1 MPTTCD
7 TLAPPPPSVA
17 LKLTTCSA
25 AFLAPVLT
33 SFPLLWMQTR
43 DSGLHPPAPTLYQ
56 ALVLV
61 LYVPAA
67 RLTPSPAA
75 YTVRRPLPHQATQSC
90 RTTRCSTPKRAPSLL
105 WGHTTKTQSQMER
118 PQRRQR
124 RRNRMHPSTRTHCPL
139 HCPAFSGRSG
149 RVVMS
154 HLKKKR
160 ERWIVKWSF
169 QGDRDLIAV

>member
-1 MPTTCD
+1 MPTTCA
-7 TLAPPPPSVA
+7 TSAPPPPSVA
-17 LKLTTCSA
+17 PRLTTCSA
-25 AFLAPVLT
+25 VFLAPALT

-43 DSGLHPPAPTLYQ
+43 DNGLHPPAPILYQ
-56 ALVLV
+56 VLVLV

-75 YTVRRPLPHQATQSC
+75 YTVRRPLLHQTTQSC
-90 RTTRCSTPKRAPSLL
+90 PITPCLTPKKAPSLL
-105 WGHTTKTQSQMER
+105 QGHPTKIQPQMER
-118 PQRRQR
+118 EQRSLSH
-124 RRNRMHPSTRTHCPL
+124 RNRMRPNRHTPCPL
-139 HCPAFSGRSG
+139 HCPALSDRSG